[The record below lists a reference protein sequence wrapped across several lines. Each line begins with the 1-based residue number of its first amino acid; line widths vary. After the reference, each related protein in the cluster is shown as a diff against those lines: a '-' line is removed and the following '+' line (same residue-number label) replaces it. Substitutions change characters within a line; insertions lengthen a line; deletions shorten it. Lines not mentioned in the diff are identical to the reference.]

1 MLLALGLVT
10 SYRAGPRRAARTAVL
25 AAGFLL
31 LTLPYERHN
40 LGGQMTGCALFLALF
55 RLLDDPRFE
64 LRPAR
69 ANALLAGVLTAG
81 ICTQRQNYVAAATGF
96 VALFY
101 LLRVAHKGTTERRAW
116 LRQAVMA
123 GSAAAA
129 FLLPWCVLAFI
140 SARTAFYP
148 LLRGNVNKIFGT
160 GRVAFVDELKW
171 DLRLLL
177 QYKPVA
183 SITLLFLAAAMLPFA
198 RRTRALHAFMLATM
212 FGFVLMM
219 HYFRTFADA
228 ESLLRY
234 MFAFTL
240 AFCLASTL
248 RTFREGARP
257 GRAHA
262 ALAATA
268 MAAVALGGQI
278 VVSKEKLLEL
288 YSYRLDAAALLFN
301 KHRPAPARDPLESFY
316 RRLQDSVPPGEPL
329 LVTLDHTYHF
339 DGRRN
344 RIYNFDHPGVVG
356 PRGGPPAFEGPE
368 ALATYLQ
375 SVGIRYIAYVFGETS
390 PEYKR
395 AQWAGPRIEGR
406 QGHWLQ
412 THARFELDFFDTVTD
427 LAKTRRSVFHEGD
440 VRVLDLATPAAP

>member
-1 MLLALGLVT
+1 
-10 SYRAGPRRAARTAVL
+10 
-25 AAGFLL
+25 
-31 LTLPYERHN
+31 
-40 LGGQMTGCALFLALF
+40 MTGCALFLALF

-248 RTFREGARP
+248 RTFREGAPRA
-257 GRAHA
+257 GRTPRLRRLRWLRLPWA
-262 ALAATA
+262 AKSSSPRKAAGA
-268 MAAVALGGQI
+268 IQL
-278 VVSKEKLLEL
+278 
-288 YSYRLDAAALLFN
+288 RLDAAALCSTST
-301 KHRPAPARDPLESFY
+301 APLPPRDPFESFY

-390 PEYKR
+390 PE
-395 AQWAGPRIEGR
+395 
-406 QGHWLQ
+406 
-412 THARFELDFFDTVTD
+412 
-427 LAKTRRSVFHEGD
+427 
-440 VRVLDLATPAAP
+440 